1 MIKFS
6 DIKNLNLKY
15 KNEMLDA
22 LSVVMD
28 SGQYILGSQC
38 DQFEKEFARYC
49 GTKYAVGVANGLDA
63 LKIILSAYKELNII
77 QNNDEIIVP
86 ANTYIASILAIT
98 QSNLKPVLIEPD
110 INTYLIDT
118 NKIEEKI
125 TNKTKAIMPVH
136 LYGRSCEM
144 KKIIFLAKKYNLK
157 IIEDS
162 SQAHGGFYKKK
173 KVGNLGDA
181 SGFSFYPGKNL
192 GALGDGGCITSNDK
206 NLINIIRALRNYG
219 SSRKYE
225 NIYQGFN
232 SRLDEI
238 QAAFLRIKLKY
249 LNQEIIKKR
258 KISNFYLKNIK
269 SSHII
274 LPNIPD
280 SFQEESHVW
289 HLFIIRTNNRN
300 KLQNYLLENN
310 IETLIHYPIPPHK
323 QKAYKNFNNKKYP
336 ITEKI
341 HDEFLS
347 LPIGSTQTVAHTK
360 LIVRVLNN
368 YLP

>member
-6 DIKNLNLKY
+6 DIKNLNLQY
-15 KNEMLDA
+15 ENEILEAFKNVLN
-22 LSVVMD
+22 
-28 SGQYILGSQC
+28 SGNYCLGTQC
-38 DQFEKEFARYC
+38 NKFEKEFAKYC
-49 GTKYAVGVANGLDA
+49 GTKYAIGVANGLDA
-63 LKIILSAYKELNII
+63 LKLILVAYKELNII
-77 QNNDEIIVP
+77 KNNDEIIVP

-98 QSNLKPVLIEPD
+98 QSNLKPILIEPD
-110 INTYLIDT
+110 INTYLIDP

-144 KKIIFLAKKYNLK
+144 EKIYALAKKYNLK

-162 SQAHGGFYKKK
+162 SQAHGGFYKKN
-173 KVGNLGDA
+173 KVGNLGHA

-192 GALGDGGCITSNDK
+192 GALGDGGCITTNNKDLV
-206 NLINIIRALRNYG
+206 NVIRALRNYG
-219 SSRKYE
+219 SLRKYE

-238 QAAFLRIKLKY
+238 QASFLRIKLKY
-249 LNQEIIKKR
+249 LNREITKKR
-258 KISNFYLKNIK
+258 KISDYYLKNIK

-274 LPNIPD
+274 LPNISD
-280 SFQEESHVW
+280 LFSKKSHVW
-289 HLFIIRTNNRN
+289 HLFVIRVNNRN
-300 KLQNYLLENN
+300 KLQNYLLKNN

-323 QKAYKNFNNKKYP
+323 QKAYKGLNNEKYF

-341 HDEFLS
+341 HNEVLS
-347 LPIGSTQTVAHTK
+347 LPIGSTQSLDHTK
-360 LIVRVLNN
+360 KIVKVLNN

>member
-173 KVGNLGDA
+173 KL
-181 SGFSFYPGKNL
+181 
-192 GALGDGGCITSNDK
+192 
-206 NLINIIRALRNYG
+206 
-219 SSRKYE
+219 
-225 NIYQGFN
+225 
-232 SRLDEI
+232 EI
-238 QAAFLRIKLKY
+238 WVMPVVLAFI
-249 LNQEIIKKR
+249 Q
-258 KISNFYLKNIK
+258 
-269 SSHII
+269 
-274 LPNIPD
+274 
-280 SFQEESHVW
+280 
-289 HLFIIRTNNRN
+289 
-300 KLQNYLLENN
+300 
-310 IETLIHYPIPPHK
+310 
-323 QKAYKNFNNKKYP
+323 
-336 ITEKI
+336 EKI
-341 HDEFLS
+341 
-347 LPIGSTQTVAHTK
+347 
-360 LIVRVLNN
+360 
-368 YLP
+368 